1 MPLTRL
7 FKLIGL
13 FILPPIALAYGILGG
28 DGRAEL
34 AVLALAATVFFVAHA
49 IEKKREGT

>member
-1 MPLTRL
+1 MPLTHI

-13 FILPPIALAYGILGG
+13 FILPPIALAYGIFGG
-28 DGRAEL
+28 DGRVEL

-49 IEKKREGT
+49 IEKKRQGS